1 MNRST
6 PGFPAL
12 NLANPY
18 FLEDMDL
25 LVARGTWTW
34 PWKGLNHILLVQQ
47 LGADGHYDLANM
59 GPGHW
64 ALGLSKG
71 TLHTCLEP
79 RLGIAWGQTGMSV
92 EKACLQG
99 PLGQP
104 IQAAG
109 RTHYQVGRCLW
120 SLHARPWRKEH
131 SWPNWRQFKTLLH
144 RHKKYRR
151 RYVKIHGSLFKRTM
165 KNFRTIGN
173 NNLINYSLSP
183 MPRFKCGTLSSAINE
198 AFKNK
203 IQSTLN
209 SFRTVLKMCF
219 PL

>member
-1 MNRST
+1 
-6 PGFPAL
+6 
-12 NLANPY
+12 
-18 FLEDMDL
+18 
-25 LVARGTWTW
+25 
-34 PWKGLNHILLVQQ
+34 
-47 LGADGHYDLANM
+47 
-59 GPGHW
+59 
-64 ALGLSKG
+64 
-71 TLHTCLEP
+71 
-79 RLGIAWGQTGMSV
+79 MSV

-104 IQAAG
+104 SRQQGAHTTRKGAVCG
-109 RTHYQVGRCLW
+109 HCTPGPGERSTVGLPGGSSRLY
-120 SLHARPWRKEH
+120 
-131 SWPNWRQFKTLLH
+131 FTDI
-144 RHKKYRR
+144 KKYRR
-151 RYVKIHGSLFKRTM
+151 RYVKIHGSLFKHAM

-203 IQSTLN
+203 IQFTLN